1 MNRSAKSIE
10 PNPSAPGEIT
20 LPRLTDE
27 VAVQIYDFFYQ
38 FLNLFE
44 ARYGAQID
52 RFYADLGEDIE
63 LDANYID
70 PPPPF

>member
-1 MNRSAKSIE
+1 MSGSPQTSEFHRSA
-10 PNPSAPGEIT
+10 AGEIP

-27 VAVQIYDFFYQ
+27 VAVQIYDFLYQ

-52 RFYADLGEDIE
+52 RFYADLGEDTE
-63 LDANYID
+63 LDVTTDD
-70 PPPPF
+70 PPF

>member
-1 MNRSAKSIE
+1 MSGSPETIELNRSA
-10 PNPSAPGEIT
+10 AGEIP

-27 VAVQIYDFFYQ
+27 VAVQIHDFLYQ

-52 RFYADLGEDIE
+52 RFHADLGDDTE
-63 LDANYID
+63 LDVNTDD
-70 PPPPF
+70 PPF

>member
-1 MNRSAKSIE
+1 MTGSPESIE
-10 PNPSAPGEIT
+10 LNRSAPGEIP

-27 VAVQIYDFFYQ
+27 VAVQIYDFIYQ

-52 RFYADLGEDIE
+52 RFHADLEDDTEID
-63 LDANYID
+63 LSGHD
-70 PPPPF
+70 PPF

>member
-1 MNRSAKSIE
+1 MTRSPESIE
-10 PNPSAPGEIT
+10 LNFSAPGEIP

-27 VAVQIYDFFYQ
+27 VAVQIYDFIYQ

-52 RFYADLGEDIE
+52 RFYADLGDDTE
-63 LDANYID
+63 LDVNNDD
-70 PPPPF
+70 PPF

>member
-1 MNRSAKSIE
+1 MTGSPESIE
-10 PNPSAPGEIT
+10 LNGSAPSEIP

-27 VAVQIYDFFYQ
+27 VAVQIYDFIYQ

-52 RFYADLGEDIE
+52 RFYADLGDDTG
-63 LDANYID
+63 LDLNDHD
-70 PPPPF
+70 PPF